1 MQPWQI
7 SVGLGV
13 AIGGLAV
20 AYLRQRFAFLAP
32 YADVI
37 LAEYWWPVTF
47 HFLAAL
53 FTLMALMAAVLR
65 SLGLVDVGRKLDLME
80 RATRRGAGDE
90 DLGRRLAEE
99 SEGTFT
105 E

>member
-1 MQPWQI
+1 MQPWKI
-7 SVGLGV
+7 SIGLGI

-20 AYLRQRFAFLAP
+20 AYLGSRFAFLAP
-32 YADVI
+32 HADLI

-53 FTLMALMAAVLR
+53 FVLMALMASVLR

-80 RATRRGAGDE
+80 RSTRRGAGDQ
-90 DLGRRLAEE
+90 DLARTLHEE

>member
-1 MQPWQI
+1 MQPWKI

-13 AIGGLAV
+13 AIGGVAV
-20 AYLRQRFAFLAP
+20 AALSKRFAFLAP

-37 LAEYWWPVTF
+37 LAEYWWPVAF

-65 SLGLVDVGRKLDLME
+65 SLGLVNVGQKLDLME
-80 RATRRGAGDE
+80 RATRRGAGDK
-90 DLGRRLAEE
+90 DLGRCLAEE